1 MIVALSR
8 AIARTVTEISK
19 PSVTLRRA
27 ESFRLGLSM
36 AVLPAKHSVLTITTR
51 SLAIARLAPSR
62 TVRFSTQENCRIS
75 VLARTRQPT
84 HSRLPTGL
92 ATAASLSEDMTLET
106 VFFTLFNGAMG
117 RSKTLVHSGV
127 AIAKLSPFPNGQVR

>member
-36 AVLPAKHSVLTITTR
+36 AVLP
-51 SLAIARLAPSR
+51 
-62 TVRFSTQENCRIS
+62 
-75 VLARTRQPT
+75 PT

-92 ATAASLSEDMTLET
+92 ARAASLSEDMTLEA

-117 RSKTLVHSGV
+117 KSKTLAHSGV
-127 AIAKLSPFPNGQVR
+127 AIAKRSPLPNGQVR